1 MNPNGL
7 PAGVAVAAAQ
17 EGANRRAKDASVS
30 AHSRRGTALRRP
42 RPAPT
47 RSQITRP
54 TSLYSR

>member
-54 TSLYSR
+54 TPL